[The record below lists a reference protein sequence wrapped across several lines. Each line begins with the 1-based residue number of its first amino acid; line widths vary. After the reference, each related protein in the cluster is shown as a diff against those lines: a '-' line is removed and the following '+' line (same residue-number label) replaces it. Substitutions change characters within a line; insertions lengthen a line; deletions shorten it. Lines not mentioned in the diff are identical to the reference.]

1 MQQSECKHCAPEDSQ
16 QKPYEAVVKN
26 QNPIS

>member
-26 QNPIS
+26 QAGFP